1 MTELLQK
8 GFEFVKAEDI
18 IYTEY
23 YRIDNT
29 GKQIYEP
36 VTTSINPV
44 VIYSDD
50 PYANAAFEKMRL
62 NLTLEEIYNLSTY
75 GKLKIEVI
83 EKNQTYLSNA
93 EIAALQMMSYE
104 ELYAAYIAL
113 VYAAETYGTADY
125 NPNAETTT
133 VTEVAPVVTSSSETS
148 QTTSVAEKTDIA
160 YPEKTEI
167 VTSVAEKTEAV
178 TTSVAEKTDIPVTT
192 YADKTD
198 ITIGNADKTETTS
211 YYDKT
216 EPIVVTTTSSS
227 TTSELSTTSLIS
239 TTQPPEITETTVS
252 VSDDDDVKG
261 ETVTTEGTLDP
272 K

>member
-1 MTELLQK
+1 MKT
-8 GFEFVKAEDI
+8 EDI

-133 VTEVAPVVTSSSETS
+133 ATVTETAPVVTSSSET
-148 QTTSVAEKTDIA
+148 TTATSVAEKTDIV
-160 YPEKTEI
+160 YPEKTDI
-167 VTSVAEKTEAV
+167 VTSIADKTEVV
-178 TTSVAEKTDIPVTT
+178 TTSVAEKTDIPVTS
-192 YADKTD
+192 Y
-198 ITIGNADKTETTS
+198 GDKTEIVTGNGDKTEATS
-211 YYDKT
+211 YHDKT
-216 EPIVVTTTSSS
+216 EPIVVTTTTSI
-227 TTSELSTTSLIS
+227 TTVIS
-239 TTQPPEITETTVS
+239 TTASDPATLPPSTASTTTTAN
-252 VSDDDDVKG
+252 SDDDGVKG
-261 ETVTTEGTLDP
+261 ETVTSSSTPDP

>member
-1 MTELLQK
+1 M
-8 GFEFVKAEDI
+8 
-18 IYTEY
+18 
-23 YRIDNT
+23 
-29 GKQIYEP
+29 
-36 VTTSINPV
+36 TTSINPV

-133 VTEVAPVVTSSSETS
+133 VTEVIPVVTSSSETS
-148 QTTSVAEKTDIA
+148 SSTSVAEKTDIA
-160 YPEKTEI
+160 YPEKTDV
-167 VTSVAEKTEAV
+167 VTSIAEKTEMV
-178 TTSVAEKTDIPVTT
+178 TTSVAEKTDIPLTT

-198 ITIGNADKTETTS
+198 INFENADKTEITS

-216 EPIVVTTTSSS
+216 EPIVVTTTLAPTA
-227 TTSELSTTSLIS
+227 TTTLSTTSSVS
-239 TTQPPEITETTVS
+239 TTQPPEYTESTIVN
-252 VSDDDDVKG
+252 SDDDDVKG
-261 ETVTTEGTLDP
+261 ETVTAASTPDP